1 MQFPF
6 LDPIGFVSITA
17 TIRADWQ
24 AGVSVNVPAIHLSL
38 PHPSPL
44 NMAAV
49 GLNPLII
56 GAVQLAQFTLG
67 TWSILKNC
75 SIIIPQIEQMNSY
88 VGIVTP

>member
-1 MQFPF
+1 MQFSF
-6 LDPIGFVSITA
+6 FSPICFVGISP

-24 AGVSVNVPAIHLSL
+24 AGVSIDMPAIHLSL

-56 GAVQLAQFTLG
+56 GAVQLAQFTFG
-67 TWSILKNC
+67 TCSILKNC
-75 SIIIPQIEQMNSY
+75 SIIIPQIEQVNS
-88 VGIVTP
+88 